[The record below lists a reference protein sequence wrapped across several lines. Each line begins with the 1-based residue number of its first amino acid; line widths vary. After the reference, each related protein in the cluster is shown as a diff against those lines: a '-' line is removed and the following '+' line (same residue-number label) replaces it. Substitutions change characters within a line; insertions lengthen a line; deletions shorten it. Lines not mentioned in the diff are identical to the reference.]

1 MKEGLFSK
9 FNGFK
14 KNFSRLTKS
23 FLVTPLLYL
32 CGIKENPWGDLNEF
46 ETQLQLGV
54 DWQGCF
60 IESRSH

>member
-23 FLVTPLLYL
+23 SLGTPLFYS
-32 CGIKENPWGDLNEF
+32 CDIKENP
-46 ETQLQLGV
+46 
-54 DWQGCF
+54 
-60 IESRSH
+60 